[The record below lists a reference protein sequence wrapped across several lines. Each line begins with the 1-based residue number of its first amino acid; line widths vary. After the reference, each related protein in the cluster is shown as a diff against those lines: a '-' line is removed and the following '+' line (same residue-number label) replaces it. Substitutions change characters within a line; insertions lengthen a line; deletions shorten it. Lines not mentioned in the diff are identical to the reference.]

1 VRSAKLASVRKPS
14 YRRCRCRRCCCRRCG
29 SGRSTRRARG
39 AAVSGGARACTGAD
53 VIPRMPTL
61 GRYARGCG
69 EPPSH
74 RSSPPARLPAAYPTP
89 TRALPR
95 ACVRACWC
103 VKTSTA
109 CVCCVLTGRSRLSRE
124 PTSSSSVAAVKS
136 VEIPACGS
144 RCARPQPRVL
154 AQHVPA
160 CACACACACTC
171 AYMCMCMRMH
181 MCIHAHV
188 HTCTCACACTC
199 TCCTCTC
206 TCMCTP
212 SPQPPL
218 PPNPE
223 SRACRRQAH
232 GWSKDTRLPYS
243 ASTYASGVSHA
254 DFCLIVQVRRSGGGG
269 LG

>member
-1 VRSAKLASVRKPS
+1 M
-14 YRRCRCRRCCCRRCG
+14 
-29 SGRSTRRARG
+29 
-39 AAVSGGARACTGAD
+39 SGGARACTGAD

-171 AYMCMCMRMH
+171 AYMH
-181 MCIHAHV
+181 MYLHV
-188 HTCTCACACTC
+188 HAQSPA
-199 TCCTCTC
+199 
-206 TCMCTP
+206 P
-212 SPQPPL
+212 SPA
-218 PPNPE
+218 E
-223 SRACRRQAH
+223 SRVPCLSAAGARLEQGHAPTVQRLHLRLRRLAR
-232 GWSKDTRLPYS
+232 RLLLDR
-243 ASTYASGVSHA
+243 AGEAK
-254 DFCLIVQVRRSGGGG
+254 RRRRLG
-269 LG
+269 LRARLRLRAEG

>member
-1 VRSAKLASVRKPS
+1 MRSAKLASVRKPS
-14 YRRCRCRRCCCRRCG
+14 YRRCRCRRCCFRRFG
-29 SGRSTRRARG
+29 SGRPTRRARG

-188 HTCTCACACTC
+188 HVHAHAHVAHAHVPACARPV
-199 TCCTCTC
+199 
-206 TCMCTP
+206 P
-212 SPQPPL
+212 SPLSRRIPSPVPVGGRRTAGARTRAYRTAPP
-218 PPNPE
+218 PTPQA
-223 SRACRRQAH
+223 SRTQ
-232 GWSKDTRLPYS
+232 TS
-243 ASTYASGVSHA
+243 A
-254 DFCLIVQVRRSGGGG
+254 
-269 LG
+269 

>member
-1 VRSAKLASVRKPS
+1 MRSAKLASVRKPS

-69 EPPSH
+69 DPPSH

-171 AYMCMCMRMH
+171 AYMC
-181 MCIHAHV
+181 
-188 HTCTCACACTC
+188 
-199 TCCTCTC
+199 
-206 TCMCTP
+206 TP